1 MKPHIDPLPPSRSIP
16 LLMGVLT
23 LAVLG
28 QSLAA
33 PVLYIEN
40 SVGQSV
46 LALDATSGK
55 TLTSIALPGVPHGI
69 TLVPERSLLMV
80 AYAQPGAI
88 AVIDTSTN
96 RIIRT
101 IEGIPGA
108 RDPVLSPNRKL
119 LYVAGVG
126 SGKIA
131 VINLETWQK
140 VAEVAVGEAPQS
152 VAAGPGWLL
161 SLNFGNPG
169 SLSLIDPDTLKVQ
182 RNLSAGRG
190 PHGWALSPDGQWLAV
205 SSLESKEVLLL
216 DTKTFSVQASY
227 RSGATPEGQTAATP
241 EGVAFRNNTE
251 VWITYLDRNYLD
263 VVYLMKTGNRTM
275 LQNRSGIYRIQSGDG
290 PYGLTFS
297 RDGRFAYVSN
307 MREGSIVEIDATSAR
322 VVRRFPV
329 GGEPH
334 GLALAE

>member
-1 MKPHIDPLPPSRSIP
+1 VQHTWFK
-16 LLMGVLT
+16 LL
-23 LAVLG
+23 
-28 QSLAA
+28 LAA
-33 PVLYIEN
+33 IPVFGLGLATRPPVLYVEN
-40 SVGQSV
+40 AVENNI
-46 LALDATSGK
+46 LALDTQSAK
-55 TLTSIALPGVPHGI
+55 VVARIALPSVPHGI
-69 TLVPERSLLMV
+69 TLFPERGLLLV

-96 RIIRT
+96 RIVRT

-108 RDPVLSPNRKL
+108 RDPALSPDHKF

-140 VAEVAVGEAPQS
+140 VAEVAVDAAPQS
-152 VAAGPGWLL
+152 VAVGPGWLL

-182 RNLSAGRG
+182 RTLSAGRG
-190 PHGWALSPDGQWLAV
+190 PHSWALSPDSQWLVV

-216 DTKTFSVQASY
+216 DTKTFSVQAIYQS
-227 RSGATPEGQTAATP
+227 RATPEGQTGATP

-251 VWITYLDRNYLD
+251 VWITYLDGNYVD
-263 VVYLMKTGNRTM
+263 SVYLMKTGNQTM
-275 LQNRSGIYRIQSGDG
+275 LQNRSGVRIQSGKG
-290 PYGLTFS
+290 PYGIVFS
-297 RDGRFAYVSN
+297 QDGRFAYVSN
-307 MREGSIVEIDATSAR
+307 MREGSIVKIDAVSAQI
-322 VVRRFPV
+322 VQRFQV

-334 GLALAE
+334 SLALLE